1 MLLGKFP
8 QTDRDLD
15 NTNKI
20 ERKYLCNVINKVE
33 LYQLNG
39 FINEKTFDFYFCAAA
54 VILFCAG

>member
-1 MLLGKFP
+1 MMLLGKFP

-33 LYQLNG
+33 L
-39 FINEKTFDFYFCAAA
+39 
-54 VILFCAG
+54 